1 MPTRTPQPPTA
12 ATLNFIPFASLPPEL
27 MSESWLSCKDG
38 DSEVLSP
45 SWRDN
50 GGDTI
55 ARDDKDVTKPI
66 RSEHSTEFGARLVG
80 GRRSGRWLSQRA
92 V

>member
-66 RSEHSTEFGARLVG
+66 RSEHSTESGARLAG
-80 GRRSGRWLSQRA
+80 GRRSGQRLSQRA